1 MTMTRIAVS
10 ARVFGLAAALGLAA
24 SGKVVPQV
32 AGSFLLLCAIAA
44 LASVPQP
51 AVAAQRT
58 APIIEGAL
66 VGLTLSIA
74 GLVNQPLLLY
84 LIIPAL
90 IAGLVGG
97 AALVALTMLAE
108 VGVMASVAVVR
119 LQADLFPTSFGLVL
133 PWLMT
138 AIGIGLLGSWIRRL
152 RSAPVDEDRAGYLA
166 ANRLLHELATVS
178 RRLSSGLDP
187 VALSTRLLDDC
198 LVQVANG
205 RAAIVVRN
213 PSGTFVTLAQSTDD
227 VPWDVVH
234 DPTVLRCW
242 TTSKAVQAAVP
253 TSPALAN
260 PSTSLER
267 LPDRSGPTRCALP
280 LLVGTDMVG
289 VLVLDTSRPVGA
301 DKLVELAAL
310 LDERALPLHTAMLFD
325 QVRTLATVE
334 ERHRLAREIHDGVAQ
349 EIASLAYLV
358 DDLAAAPDAARVG
371 RTAHLRGELTRIV
384 DDLRLSI
391 FDLRS
396 HVGRTSSL
404 GSVLG
409 DYLLEVGSR
418 SGTAVVLTLDETP
431 EPLRLEVAEQL
442 LRIVQEAVTNARKHS
457 GAANLWVTCVVR
469 PPAAHVIVEDD
480 GSGIRESGRA
490 NSFGVG
496 IMRERASRIG
506 ATLEISERTGG
517 GTRVSVRLNA
527 PSHKDHGE
535 AGETVADHPAPHSA
549 LHEVGST
556 VHG

>member
-10 ARVFGLAAALGLAA
+10 ARVFGLAAALGLAT

-51 AVAAQRT
+51 SVAAQRT
-58 APIIEGAL
+58 APIVEGAL

-74 GLVNQPLLLY
+74 GLVDQPLLLY
-84 LIIPAL
+84 LIVPTL

-97 AALVALTMLAE
+97 AAIVAITLIAE
-108 VGVMASVAVVR
+108 LGVMASVAVVR
-119 LQADLFPTSFGLVL
+119 LQADQFPTTFRLVL

-166 ANRLLHELATVS
+166 ANRLLHELASVS

-187 VALSTRLLDDC
+187 VALSTRLLDEC

-205 RAAIVVRN
+205 RAAILVRN
-213 PSGTFVTLAQSTDD
+213 QSGTFVTLAQSTDD

-253 TSPALAN
+253 ASPVRADPSTTVETSPASPGLN
-260 PSTSLER
+260 
-267 LPDRSGPTRCALP
+267 RCALP

-289 VLVLDTSRPVGA
+289 VLVLDTNRPVGA

-310 LDERALPLHTAMLFD
+310 LDERTLPLHSAMLFD

-349 EIASLAYLV
+349 EIASLGYLV
-358 DDLAAAPDAARVG
+358 DDLAAAPDAARVV

-384 DDLRLSI
+384 DDLRMSI

-418 SGTAVVLTLDETP
+418 SGTAIVLKLDETP
-431 EPLRLEVAEQL
+431 ERLRPEVAEQL

-480 GSGIRESGRA
+480 GSGICETVRA
-490 NSFGVG
+490 NSFGVD
-496 IMRERASRIG
+496 IMRERAGRIG
-506 ATLEISERTGG
+506 AMLEIGERTGG
-517 GTRVSVRLNA
+517 GTRVSVHLHA
-527 PSHKDHGE
+527 PSAPKHHRD
-535 AGETVADHPAPHSA
+535 ASETADRPAPHAA

-556 VHG
+556 NHG